1 MCRYFLIYQREF
13 IKSCYTITVDEVK
26 RSHLLEV
33 LKTSFMASRILSIL
47 LSFST
52 YNIFL
57 RHRENMQRENEAM
70 WDHE

>member
-1 MCRYFLIYQREF
+1 MCRYSLIYQREF

-26 RSHLLEV
+26 RSHLLEG

-70 WDHE
+70 RDHE